1 MWNKYTFGFNMPALV
16 KILLLTFSLVQLAY
30 AGEDVSYSAL
40 TLDQATKKIIEQNK
54 NKVMGAKTE
63 IIGGKE
69 VHVIKVLTSDGRVQS
84 LIVDVETG
92 RLIK

>member
-1 MWNKYTFGFNMPALV
+1 MWNKYTFGFNMSALV

-30 AGEDVSYSAL
+30 AGKDVSYSAL

-63 IIGGKE
+63 TVDGKE
-69 VHVIKVLTSDGRVQS
+69 VHVIKILTSDGRVQS
-84 LIVDVETG
+84 LNVDAETG
-92 RLIK
+92 KLIK